1 MTKMTKAARS
11 AAAKKAAKTRKA
23 NSQKRGTKRK
33 KVAKK
38 AKAAGTISEVTFK
51 KRLEKEGNLVLNG
64 KGIPDIISVK
74 RKNWALYEIK
84 PYMKRGGYGS
94 KGKWYVAGDKS
105 RLLRK
110 SQKTEF
116 KKLVEKGIDVFM
128 VYYYRKRGG
137 TKTNP
142 KYKFKYDTIKLKRKH
157 FKNKKGPDP
166 KDFSTPENILHWMTI
181 RVF

>member
-1 MTKMTKAARS
+1 MVKMTKAARS
-11 AAAKKAAKTRKA
+11 AAGKKAAKTRKA
-23 NSQKRGTKRK
+23 NNQKRGTKRK

-74 RKNWALYEIK
+74 HKNWALYEIK

-116 KKLVEKGIDVFM
+116 KKLDIFISRQEKVVSTYRAKGKGEQFRM
-128 VYYYRKRGG
+128 VSDSLDLLFELRF
-137 TKTNP
+137 
-142 KYKFKYDTIKLKRKH
+142 KF
-157 FKNKKGPDP
+157 
-166 KDFSTPENILHWMTI
+166 ENWFDQMGCPA
-181 RVF
+181 